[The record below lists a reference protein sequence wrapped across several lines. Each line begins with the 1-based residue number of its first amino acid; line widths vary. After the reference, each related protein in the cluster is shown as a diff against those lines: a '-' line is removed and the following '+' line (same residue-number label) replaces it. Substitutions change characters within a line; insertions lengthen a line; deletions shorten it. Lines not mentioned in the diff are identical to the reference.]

1 MENCR
6 NLVYDVKNVLEEFCM
21 WKGKKQEKNPNEYWK
36 GKGFDSNEEF
46 LIYQYLCGNLRK
58 KNKISEEKRFNKYK
72 SWCEHVEEIIENYDK
87 ETLSEFFH
95 FVELRRRQCDIDIG
109 MHTSIFIPLVVAV
122 IASGF
127 VGSILEVIKN
137 PSTTT
142 NVSESY
148 NSDFL
153 VIILS
158 IIIFLILMIIL
169 VFGLVFILYNI
180 IDPYIKSK
188 NETSFWEDC
197 LVIVRNKMKEDEK

>member
-1 MENCR
+1 
-6 NLVYDVKNVLEEFCM
+6 M
-21 WKGKKQEKNPNEYWK
+21 WKGKKARKTPNEYWK

-46 LIYQYLCGNLRK
+46 LIYRYLCGDLRN
-58 KNKISEEKRFNKYK
+58 KNKVKEEKRFYKYK
-72 SWCEHVEEIIENYDK
+72 SWREHVEEIIENYDK
-87 ETLSEFFH
+87 ETLSEFLH

-109 MHTSIFIPLVVAV
+109 MHTSIIIPLVVA
-122 IASGF
+122 IISSGL
-127 VGSILEVIKN
+127 VGSIFEVIKN

-153 VIILS
+153 VIIFC
-158 IIIFLILMIIL
+158 IFILLVLMIIF

-197 LVIVRNKMKEDEK
+197 LIIVRNKMKNRI